1 MAKAALSNT
10 RIYCAKLLGNNFRD
24 LNTWYPME
32 FALVNLKR
40 FLWDQKTLHIATDA
54 FRNYYIDVTLISVIF
69 QTYQQLDIL
78 FKAYWS

>member
-1 MAKAALSNT
+1 
-10 RIYCAKLLGNNFRD
+10 
-24 LNTWYPME
+24 ME

-40 FLWDQKTLHIATDA
+40 FLWEQKTLHIATDA
-54 FRNYYIDVTLISVIF
+54 FRNYYIDVTLIGVIF